1 MRRLICLA
9 LPLPLLAAACTVG
22 PDYHRPAIAG
32 EAGGWIA
39 PGNTAPIDPA
49 PWKALGDPVLNDLID
64 RALAANADIAEAEG
78 RLREARAQLGVTR
91 ANTLPQGTLSGSGQQ
106 NRTSLNGAFPLG
118 SLPGYQR
125 DFSLYDARFDASWE
139 IDLWGGQRRAVQA
152 AASQIEAARARAAGV
167 RLQTVAEVLR
177 AYAQLRGNQ
186 ALLSAA
192 RADAEAQ
199 AETARVVQQRFTAG
213 EAARFDDSR
222 AREQARTSRAP
233 IAGLES
239 DVRAAAFTLAVL
251 TGRPPESMMALID
264 APVALPALPANL
276 TEGTRADMLRR
287 RPDVRAAEADLA
299 AASANIGVETANL
312 FPRLSLA
319 GALEPQ
325 SRRVGNLLSG
335 DSLGFAVGP
344 RFSWAL
350 FDAGRVRAQIH
361 AADARADQASA
372 RYTKAVLAALADSET
387 AINRYAAVQT
397 TVAQRDAALA
407 ASTQSLDLAR
417 QRYKAGEDDLL
428 ALLQAQSAFS
438 GAQRAAFQA
447 REAAF
452 EAYAA
457 LIKALGGGWPGD
469 GAP

>member
-9 LPLPLLAAACTVG
+9 LPLLAAACTVG
-22 PDYHRPAIAG
+22 PDYHRPAVIG
-32 EAGGWIA
+32 EAGGWTA
-39 PGNTAPIDPA
+39 PGNTAPVDLT

-64 RALAANADIAEAEG
+64 RALAANSDIAEAEG
-78 RLREARAQLGVTR
+78 RLREARAQLGVTH
-91 ANTLPQGTLSGSGQQ
+91 ANGLPQATLAGSAQQ

-125 DFSLYDARFDASWE
+125 NFPLYDASFDASWE
-139 IDLWGGQRRAVQA
+139 IDLWRGQRRAMQSAV
-152 AASQIEAARARAAGV
+152 SQIEAAHARAAAI
-167 RLQTVAEVLR
+167 RLQTVAEVVR
-177 AYAQLRGNQ
+177 IYAQLRGSQ
-186 ALLSAA
+186 ALLIAA
-192 RADAEAQ
+192 RADAAAQ
-199 AETARVVQQRFTAG
+199 ADTAQIVQQRFKAG
-213 EAARFDDSR
+213 EAARFDETR
-222 AREQARTSRAP
+222 AREQARTAHAP

-239 DVRAAAFTLAVL
+239 DARAAAFALALL
-251 TGRPPESMMALID
+251 TGRPPEAVTALID
-264 APVALPALPANL
+264 TPAALPHLPGNL
-276 TEGTRADMLRR
+276 AVGARADMLRR

-299 AASANIGVETANL
+299 AANANIGVETANL
-312 FPRLSLA
+312 YPHLSLV
-319 GALEPQ
+319 GGLEPQ
-325 SRRVGNLLSG
+325 SRQVGNLLSG
-335 DSLGFAVGP
+335 NSLGFAVGP

-372 RYTKAVLAALADSET
+372 RYTKAVLGALSDSET
-387 AINRYAAVQT
+387 AINRYSAAQT

-438 GAQRAAFQA
+438 SAERAAFQA
-447 REAAF
+447 REGAF

-457 LIKALGGGWPGD
+457 LFKALGGGWQDEGRP
-469 GAP
+469 